1 VILALNTRCIQRWDA
16 DHGARDPGRGA
27 RGRFLRQRGYGRI
40 VLCGNSGGDSLAAFY
55 QAEGITVTTTPYGV
69 PFDLRPEQLRPVGMA
84 MLAAH
89 PGRAPR
95 ARPARHALLALLA
108 RVPPC
113 QLAPPR
119 LAPWFSSRH
128 MPNLFRRRIGDLP
141 NLAR

>member
-1 VILALNTRCIQRWDA
+1 MERAIQDVGLAA
-16 DHGARDPGRGA
+16 GS
-27 RGRFLRQRGYGRI
+27 
-40 VLCGNSGGDSLAAFY
+40 CGNADTGASCCAATPVATCSAAFY